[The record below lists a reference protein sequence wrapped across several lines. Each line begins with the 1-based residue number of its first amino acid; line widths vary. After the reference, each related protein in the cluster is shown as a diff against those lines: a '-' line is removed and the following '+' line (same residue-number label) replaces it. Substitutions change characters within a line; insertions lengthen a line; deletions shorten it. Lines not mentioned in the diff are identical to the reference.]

1 MGLFD
6 FFKKDETKECPPKS
20 KYEKLPLINPQEA
33 KMSPK
38 GYVERKFIDDEYI
51 HGKLKNIF
59 KDSNIP
65 IVSKL
70 DFINNDLHTMVLQEK
85 FGRKVRSTDEYFYYV
100 VPENH
105 HKDFINIVRMLNTEI
120 IKHKLQKQYL
130 VNLEEISFREIG
142 SYKTPRSGIKYY
154 PEKNEFDFYFSDS
167 KLKKFSSKSV
177 DPWDEYNTEY
187 GHIIFDE
194 NGIIKKAEFIKEIK
208 KERIKESFKMYKT
221 GFELY
226 QITYMGKIIYKRTK

>member
-6 FFKKDETKECPPKS
+6 FIKKDSLKEQPPKT
-20 KYEKLPLINPQEA
+20 KYEHIPLVNPQED
-33 KMSPK
+33 KMSPN
-38 GYVERKFIDDEYI
+38 GYVERKFVTQEYV
-51 HGKLKNIF
+51 HGKIKNIF

-65 IVSKL
+65 IVKDL
-70 DFINNDLHTMVLQEK
+70 DYINNDLDTLILQEK
-85 FGRKVRSTDEYFYYV
+85 FGRKVRSTNEYFYYII
-100 VPENH
+100 PE
-105 HKDFINIVRMLNTEI
+105 KSQKEFVDIVSLLNAEI
-120 IKHKLQKQYL
+120 IKHELPKQYL
-130 VNLEEISFREIG
+130 VNLPEISFREIS
-142 SYKTPRSGIKYY
+142 SYKTPRSGIKYS

-167 KLKKFSSKSV
+167 KLKKTSSKSV
-177 DPWDEYNTEY
+177 DPWEEYNTEY

-208 KERIKESFKMYKT
+208 KERIKETFKMYKT